1 MLHEWPGAP
10 AILSNTAAV
19 MVDVVLGAKHDK
31 FETDLAA
38 YEKQRRYSYPTSSDR
53 VDVQGDIQ

>member
-1 MLHEWPGAP
+1 
-10 AILSNTAAV
+10 

-53 VDVQGDIQ
+53 VDVQGDIQWFCYQI